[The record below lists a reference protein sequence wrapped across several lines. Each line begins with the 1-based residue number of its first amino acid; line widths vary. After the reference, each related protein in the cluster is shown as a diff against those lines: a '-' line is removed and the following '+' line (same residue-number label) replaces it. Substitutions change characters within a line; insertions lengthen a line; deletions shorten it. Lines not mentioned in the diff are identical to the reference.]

1 MLTRKTLLIV
11 DDVEI
16 NRMILTEI
24 FKDAYDII
32 EASSGSEAIE
42 IISNSSRVDAVL
54 LDLLMPGVNGLDV
67 LKSMKKNGKIREL
80 PVFLITAADGEDM
93 LMEGYH
99 LGAIDIIAKPFIP
112 QFLRCRVDN
121 VIELYEHRN
130 KLEKLVERQ
139 VNRLSEF
146 MTSLIEVLAT
156 VIEFRD
162 CESGEHIK
170 RVSRLTK
177 VLMTEVSNAYS
188 QYRLSET
195 AIDKIAT
202 SAILHDIGKISISDN
217 ILNKPGK
224 LTETEFEAMKQHT
237 IKGCE
242 ILKSIPNI
250 MDKGVYGYAYDIC
263 RHHHERWDGKG
274 YPDGLAGDDISIWA
288 QVVSLVDVYD
298 ALTSERVYKKALSKD
313 TALAMIY
320 NGECGTFNPQILNV
334 FESAIAKYEKE
345 HEIDKSYNY

>member
-1 MLTRKTLLIV
+1 MLIDRKTLLIV

-16 NRMILTEI
+16 NRMMLSEI
-24 FKDAYDII
+24 FNDAYDII
-32 EASSGSEAIE
+32 EASSGLEAIE
-42 IISNSSRVDAVL
+42 IISNNSQISAVL
-54 LDLLMPGVNGLDV
+54 LDLLMPEINGLDV

-80 PVFLITAADGEDM
+80 PVFLITAAEGEDM
-93 LMEGYH
+93 LLEGYH

-121 VIELYEHRN
+121 IIELYEHRN

-170 RVSRLTK
+170 RVSLLTK
-177 VLMTEVSNAYS
+177 VLMTEVSNTYP
-188 QYRLSET
+188 QYRLPET
-195 AIDKIAT
+195 DIDKIAT
-202 SAILHDIGKISISDN
+202 SAILHDIGKISISDTV
-217 ILNKPGK
+217 LNKPGK
-224 LTETEFEAMKQHT
+224 LTEEEFETMKQHT
-237 IKGCE
+237 TKGCE
-242 ILKSIPNI
+242 ILKRIPNI
-250 MDKGVYGYAYDIC
+250 MDKNIYSYAYDIC

-274 YPDGLAGDDISIWA
+274 YPDGLSGDNISIWA

-298 ALTSERVYKKALSKD
+298 ALTSERVYKEALPKN
-313 TALAMIY
+313 TALNMIY
-320 NGECGTFNPQILNV
+320 NGECGTFNPQILRV
-334 FESAIAKYEKE
+334 FESALVKYEKE
-345 HEIDKSYNY
+345 HETNKLY